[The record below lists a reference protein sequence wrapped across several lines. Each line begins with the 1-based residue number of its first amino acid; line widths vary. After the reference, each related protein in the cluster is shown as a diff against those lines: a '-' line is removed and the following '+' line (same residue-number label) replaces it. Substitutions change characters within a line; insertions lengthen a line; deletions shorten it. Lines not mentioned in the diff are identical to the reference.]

1 MFYGEIEGGGF
12 EVIEPEFGACFVGH
26 ARLERLWT
34 GCRWAEG
41 PAWFGGGRY
50 LLWSDLPNDRIMRY
64 DDTDGSVSVFR
75 SPSGFANG
83 NTVDREGR
91 LVSCEHLNRRVT
103 RTEHDGRITVL
114 ADRYRGA
121 RLNSPND
128 IVVKRDG
135 SIWFTDPDYGIIAD
149 YEGARDTRE
158 QDGCHVYRID
168 PDSGEVSR
176 VADDFDHPNGLAFSC
191 DERNLFVVDSGFTE
205 GPDRPRHIRR
215 IAVNPDGRT
224 LGESR
229 IFAECPAGFFDGF
242 RIDADDRIW
251 AGSAEGVQV
260 YSPDA
265 RLIGR
270 VRVPEMVSNVTFGG
284 ARRNRLF
291 ICGTTSLYAIYLKIN
306 G

>member
-1 MFYGEIEGGGF
+1 VYHGEIEGSGF
-12 EVIEPEFGACFVGH
+12 ETIESEFSGCFIGH

-50 LLWSDLPNDRIMRY
+50 LVWSDLPNDRLLRY

-75 SPSGFANG
+75 SPSGCANG

-91 LVSCEHLNRRVT
+91 LVTCEHLNRRVT

-114 ADRYRGA
+114 ADRYRNA

-128 IVVKRDG
+128 VIVKSDG

-149 YEGARDTRE
+149 YEGSRDLRE

-168 PDSGEVSR
+168 PDSHEVTR
-176 VADDFDHPNGLAFSC
+176 IADDFDHPNGLAFSR
-191 DERNLFVVDSGFTE
+191 DERFLFVADSGFTE
-205 GPDRPRHIRR
+205 GPQRPRHIRR
-215 IAVNPDGRT
+215 LSVNPDGRT
-224 LGESR
+224 VGGSAV
-229 IFAECPAGFFDGF
+229 FAECPAGIFDGF
-242 RIDADDRIW
+242 RIDEQDRVW
-251 AGSAEGVQV
+251 ASSAEGVQV
-260 YSPDA
+260 YRNDGTP
-265 RLIGR
+265 IGR
-270 VRVPEMVSNVTFGG
+270 VRVPEMVANVAFGG

>member
-1 MFYGEIEGGGF
+1 MFHGEIDGSGF
-12 EVIEPEFGACFVGH
+12 EVIDPAFAQCFVGH

-50 LLWSDLPNDRIMRY
+50 LVWSDLPNDRMLRY

-75 SPSGFANG
+75 SPSGYANG

-91 LVSCEHLNRRVT
+91 LVTCEHLNRRVT
-103 RTEHDGRITVL
+103 RTEHDGRVTVI
-114 ADRYRGA
+114 ADRFRGA

-128 IVVKRDG
+128 VVVKSDG

-149 YEGARDTRE
+149 YEGARADRE
-158 QDGCHVYRID
+158 QDGCHVYRVD
-168 PDSGEVSR
+168 PASGAVER
-176 VADDFDHPNGLAFSC
+176 VADDFDHPNGLAFSP
-191 DERNLFVVDSGFTE
+191 DERWLYVVDSGFTE
-205 GPDRPRHIRR
+205 GSDRPRHIRR
-215 IAVNPDGRT
+215 LRVGADGRS
-224 LGESR
+224 LGESVVL
-229 IFAECPAGFFDGF
+229 AQCPAGFFDGF
-242 RIDADDRIW
+242 RIDEQGRLW

-260 YSPDA
+260 YRDDGT
-265 RLIGR
+265 LIGR
-270 VRVPEMVSNVTFGG
+270 VRVPEMVSNVAFGG

>member
-1 MFYGEIEGGGF
+1 MYHGEIEGSGF
-12 EVIEPEFGACFVGH
+12 ETIEPEFAQCFVGH

-41 PAWFGGGRY
+41 PAWFGGGCY
-50 LLWSDLPNDRIMRY
+50 LIWSDLPGDRMLRY

-91 LVSCEHLNRRVT
+91 LVTCEHLNRRVT

-128 IVVKRDG
+128 VVVKSDG

-149 YEGARDTRE
+149 YEGARAERE

-168 PDSGEVSR
+168 PHSGEVTR
-176 VADDFDHPNGLAFSC
+176 VADDFDHPNGLAFSR
-191 DERNLFVVDSGFTE
+191 DESELLVADSGFTE
-205 GPDRPRHIRR
+205 GRDRPRHIRR
-215 IAVNPDGRT
+215 LRLNADGRT
-224 LGESR
+224 LGASTV
-229 IFAECPAGFFDGF
+229 FAQCPAGFFDGF
-242 RIDADDRIW
+242 RIDEQDRVW
-251 AGSAEGVQV
+251 ASSSEGVQV
-260 YSPDA
+260 YRDDGG
-265 RLIGR
+265 LIGR
-270 VRVPEMVSNVTFGG
+270 VRVPEMVSNVAFGG